1 MCIVCNAQHD
11 NQTVYHLN
19 PSGMPVWVL
28 CILNSAGSSCEG
40 ALDIRTSNGR
50 CDYWETCTSVLL
62 KDQTTLRQLSDA
74 STERGT

>member
-1 MCIVCNAQHD
+1 MCIVCNAQHG